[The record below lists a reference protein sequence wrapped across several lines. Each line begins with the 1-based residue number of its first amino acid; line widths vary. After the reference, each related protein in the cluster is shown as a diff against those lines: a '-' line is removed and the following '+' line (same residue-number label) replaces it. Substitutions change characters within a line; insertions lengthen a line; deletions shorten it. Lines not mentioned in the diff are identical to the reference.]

1 MVVVEVTVD
10 VTSAAALVVVV
21 AAAVVVVAAVA
32 VAVLLVVVLLL
43 LILFF
48 HNGSIDLVWA
58 AFGTESSDP
67 GAVPRGPRFVIEP
80 QSVVVVGRADSAFL
94 ECVAVSNPPATYTW

>member
-21 AAAVVVVAAVA
+21 AAALV
-32 VAVLLVVVLLL
+32 VVVLLL

>member
-21 AAAVVVVAAVA
+21 A
-32 VAVLLVVVLLL
+32 VAVLVVVVLLL
-43 LILFF
+43 LILLF

>member
-10 VTSAAALVVVV
+10 VTSAAALVVV
-21 AAAVVVVAAVA
+21 VA